1 MSTKKPNP
9 AKITKSATAA
19 RSAATPLNDSDRF
32 QQFMSE
38 KLKEAGRKKRRA
50 AIFTHKIPDPDAIG
64 SQIAMKHLLAKHY
77 GVESDLFEDGEVS
90 HPQNKIAVQLLDPD
104 LIPTSEYKGS
114 QYILR
119 ILVDTIP
126 SHAGLGGHEVDFDI
140 VIDHHKDLPANNF
153 DGLCIHHHSGST
165 CGIIYD
171 LLKSHGVQFDA
182 DNEED
187 AKVAT
192 AIMVG
197 VITDTNHCM
206 SADTTTFDFAAQQDM
221 FCCRDA
227 DALRKIIHFKRSM
240 SWIKL
245 RGKAINEV
253 QIREGVAVV
262 GLGELDGEQKDVIAD
277 IAADMMTWSGVHT
290 AIVFALFDGARIQ
303 GSMRT
308 IEDTVQVQ
316 SLCASLAGDAG
327 EGGGKSYAGGYIKPL
342 GSFALRTDERSEIKS
357 KFWEIT
363 KEREIEEIFMLMNK

>member
-1 MSTKKPNP
+1 MSTKKGDPVKATKL
-9 AKITKSATAA
+9 AKAA
-19 RSAATPLNDSDRF
+19 KPIATPLDDSDKF
-32 QQFMSE
+32 QQFMAE
-38 KLKEAGRKKRRA
+38 KLKAAGRKKRRA

-64 SQIAMKHLLAKHY
+64 AQIALAHLLGRHY

-90 HPQNKIAVQLLDPD
+90 HPQNKIAVQLLDPH
-104 LIPTSEYKGS
+104 LIPTSEYKPT

-119 ILVDTIP
+119 ILVDAIP
-126 SHAGLGGHEVDFDI
+126 SNAGIGDHTVDFDI
-140 VIDHHKDLPANNF
+140 VVDHHKDLPTNF

-171 LLKSHGVQFDA
+171 LLKGHGIKFDA
-182 DNEED
+182 DSEED

-192 AIMVG
+192 AIMAG

-206 SADTTTFDFAAQQDM
+206 SADTTTFDFAAQQGM
-221 FCCRDA
+221 FRYWDA

-253 QIREGVAVV
+253 EIREAVAVV
-262 GLGELDGEQKDVIAD
+262 GLGELDSEQKDVIAD
-277 IAADMMTWSGVHT
+277 IASDMMTWSGVHT
-290 AIVFALFDGARIQ
+290 AIVFALFDGKRIQ

-316 SLCASLAGDAG
+316 SLCASLAGDSG
-327 EGGGKSYAGGYIKPL
+327 EGGGKSYAGGYTKSL
-342 GSFALRTDERSEIKS
+342 GSFALRTDEKPEIKA

-363 KEREIEEIFMLMNK
+363 KEREIEEIFKLMNK